1 MPLIALFIISPQDYT
16 AHDTSPRKID
26 FTVRNLVKV
35 KVCTAESLCLV
46 KISQTTSQESL
57 AVLHIPLYT
66 VTHTPRR
73 TLPDRVIT
81 LLQMFNAKQI
91 FGNIEYEVDELRRD
105 IKICELA
112 RPLGIKP
119 VFRHDKCVIEP
130 GVVTTKQGKTYTVR
144 LSQVTFRQVLN
155 SLSFRFIPHSRKI
168 GVLKSIPESVIFWAL
183 LVCLGPMQRAFTIL
197 NCTAPCS
204 SNQYRVQYLDLN

>member
-1 MPLIALFIISPQDYT
+1 MYNRIIIP
-16 AHDTSPRKID
+16 
-26 FTVRNLVKV
+26 F
-35 KVCTAESLCLV
+35 E
-46 KISQTTSQESL
+46 ISQLISQESL

-73 TLPDRVIT
+73 TLPDRVIA
-81 LLQMFNAKQI
+81 LLQMFNAKYI

-130 GVVTTKQGKTYTVR
+130 GVVTTKEGKTYTVCNHHNL
-144 LSQVTFRQVLN
+144 LS
-155 SLSFRFIPHSRKI
+155 
-168 GVLKSIPESVIFWAL
+168 
-183 LVCLGPMQRAFTIL
+183 
-197 NCTAPCS
+197 
-204 SNQYRVQYLDLN
+204 D